1 MAKKLW
7 DKGFDTNEF
16 VTKFTVGKDREMDLY
31 LAEYDVLGCMA
42 HANML
47 AKVGLLSVADNT
59 ALQGELKNLYKKA
72 QDGQFVINDDVEDVH
87 SQIEFELTAAC
98 GDPGKKIHTARSRN
112 DQVVTAVR
120 LFTRAKLQAIIE
132 SVKSLFDTYIELSNK
147 YKDVLMPG
155 YTHLQIAMPSSFG
168 MWFGAY
174 AESLSDDLWA
184 LLSAWKINNRNPLG
198 SAAGYGSSFP
208 IDRQMT
214 SDQLGFDSPDY
225 NSVYCQMTRGKAETA
240 VATALAQL
248 SQTLA
253 KFAADCCLFM
263 SQNFK
268 FISLP
273 KEYTTG
279 SSIMPHKANPDVFEL
294 MRGYC
299 NKISVL
305 PFELNRITGN
315 LTSGYFRDLQLL
327 KESYLPVFERMQMCL
342 DFMEFI
348 LPKIKPADDIL
359 KNEMYQPIFTVEA
372 LNEMVVAG
380 VPFRDCYKEV
390 GHQVMEGKFHWDKPL
405 NHTHIGS
412 IGNLCN
418 DKISAYFQS
427 TYKLFKFEKIADAIE
442 KLTK

>member
-1 MAKKLW
+1 MKLW

-47 AKVGLLSVADNT
+47 AKVGLLSDTDNT

-72 QDGQFVINDDVEDVH
+72 QDGRFVINDDVEDVH

-418 DKISAYFQS
+418 DKISAYFNN
-427 TYKLFKFEKIADAIE
+427 TFKMFEFEKIADAIE

>member
-1 MAKKLW
+1 MSEKLW
-7 DKGFDTNEF
+7 GGRFSKGMADVVEKFTESVSYDCRLFPQDIRGSIAHAKMLGKQGIIPAEDSAKIVKGLEAIYARYEKGEVVFDTS
-16 VTKFTVGKDREMDLY
+16 
-31 LAEYDVLGCMA
+31 A
-42 HANML
+42 
-47 AKVGLLSVADNT
+47 
-59 ALQGELKNLYKKA
+59 
-72 QDGQFVINDDVEDVH
+72 EDVH
-87 SQIEFELTAAC
+87 MNAEKMLFAEIGDAA
-98 GDPGKKIHTARSRN
+98 GRLHTARSRN

-120 LFTRAKLQAIIE
+120 LFTRAKLKKIIE
-132 SVKSLFDTYIELSNK
+132 TVKGVFETFISLSEK
-147 YKDVLMPG
+147 YKNVLLPG

-168 MWFGAY
+168 LWFGCY
-174 AESLSDDLWA
+174 AESLADDLQT

-208 IDRQMT
+208 IDRQRT
-214 SDQLGFDSPDY
+214 SDLLGFDSPDY
-225 NSVYCQMTRGKAETA
+225 NSVYAQMTRGKVETV
-240 VATALAQL
+240 VASALAQL

-294 MRGYC
+294 MRSYC

-315 LTSGYFRDLQLL
+315 LTCGYFRDLQLL
-327 KESYLPVFERMQMCL
+327 KESFLPVFERMQMCL

-348 LPKIKPADDIL
+348 LPKIQPREDIL

-372 LNEMVVAG
+372 LNEMVVKG
-380 VPFRDCYKEV
+380 VPFRDAYKEV
-390 GHQVMEGKFHWDKPL
+390 GHQVFEGKFHWDKPL

-418 DKISAYFQS
+418 DKISD
-427 TYKLFKFEKIADAIE
+427 LFNTVYSQFAFEKVE
-442 KLTK
+442 KAVKNLTE

>member
-1 MAKKLW
+1 MKLW
-7 DKGFDTNEF
+7 DKGFDTDKF
-16 VTKFTVGKDREMDLY
+16 VNTFTVGKDREMDLY
-31 LAEYDVLGCMA
+31 LAKSDSLGCMA

-47 AKVGLLSVADNT
+47 CKVGLLSSDDNQK
-59 ALQGELKNLYKKA
+59 LQEGLKKIYQKA
-72 QDGQFVINDDVEDVH
+72 IDGNFVINDDVEDVH
-87 SQIEFELTAAC
+87 SQIEFELTEEY
-98 GDPGKKIHTARSRN
+98 GDAGKRIHTARSRN

-120 LFTRAKLQAIIE
+120 LFTRDELKRIILT
-132 SVKSLFDTYIELSNK
+132 VKDVFDTLIELSNK

-174 AESLSDDLWA
+174 AESLSDDLWT

-208 IDRQMT
+208 IDRQLT
-214 SDQLGFDSPDY
+214 SDLLGFDSPDY
-225 NSVYCQMTRGKAETA
+225 NSVYAQMTRGKVETT
-240 VATALAQL
+240 VAMALSQL
-248 SQTLA
+248 SQTIS

-327 KESYLPVFERMQMCL
+327 KESYLPIFERMQMCL
-342 DFMEFI
+342 DFLAFI
-348 LPKIKPADDIL
+348 LPKIQP
-359 KNEMYQPIFTVEA
+359 NEHIMENPMYMPIYTVEA
-372 LNEMVVAG
+372 LNELVVNG
-380 VPFRDCYKEV
+380 VPFRDAYKIV
-390 GHQVMEGKFHWDKPL
+390 GGQVFKGEFTWDKPL
-405 NHTHIGS
+405 NHTHLGS
-412 IGNLCN
+412 LGNLAN
-418 DKISAYFQS
+418 DKIVERFNQIFEMFD
-427 TYKLFKFEKIADAIE
+427 FKKVDDAIE
-442 KLTK
+442 KLIKG

>member
-1 MAKKLW
+1 MKLW
-7 DKGFDTNEF
+7 DKGFDTDNF
-16 VTKFTVGKDREMDLY
+16 VNTFTVGRDREMDLY
-31 LAEYDVLGCMA
+31 LAQFDVLSSMA
-42 HANML
+42 HAKML
-47 AKVGLLSVADNT
+47 ASVGLLSQDDADK
-59 ALQGELKNLYKKA
+59 LHQGLKQLYKKA
-72 QDGQFVINDDVEDVH
+72 LDGKFVIEDDVEDVH
-87 SQIEFELTAAC
+87 SQIEFELTSQF
-98 GDPGKKIHTARSRN
+98 GDPGKKVHTARSRN
-112 DQVVTAVR
+112 DQVVTAIR
-120 LFTRAKLQAIIE
+120 LFTRNRLEKIVDT
-132 SVKSLFDTYIELSNK
+132 VKSLFDTYILLSNK

-155 YTHLQIAMPSSFG
+155 YTHLQVAMPSSFG
-168 MWFGAY
+168 LWFGAY
-174 AESLSDDLWA
+174 AESLADDLWT

-208 IDRQMT
+208 INRQLT
-214 SDQLGFDSPDY
+214 SDLLGFDSPDY

-240 VATALAQL
+240 VAAALAQL

-327 KESYLPVFERMQMCL
+327 KESYLPVFDRMQMCL

-348 LPKIKPADDIL
+348 IPMIKPNTDIL
-359 KNEMYQPIFTVEA
+359 KNDMYMPMYTVEA
-372 LNEMVVAG
+372 LNDMVVNG
-380 VPFRDCYKEV
+380 VPFRDAYKTV
-390 GHQVMEGKFHWDKPL
+390 GHQVMEGTFSWNKPL

-412 IGNLCN
+412 LGNLCN
-418 DKISAYFQS
+418 DKISAQFNS
-427 TYKLFKFEKIADAIE
+427 VFASFDFSKIQKSIDDLI
-442 KLTK
+442 K

>member
-1 MAKKLW
+1 MKLW
-7 DKGFDTNEF
+7 DKGFDTSEF
-16 VTKFTVGKDREMDLY
+16 VSRFTVGRDREMDLY
-31 LAEYDVLGCMA
+31 LAQYDVLGCMA
-42 HANML
+42 HAKML
-47 AKVGLLSVADNT
+47 NKVGILSNDDTNS
-59 ALQGELKNLYKKA
+59 LIEELKKIYSKA
-72 QDGQFVINDDVEDVH
+72 ENGKFVIEPDVEDVH
-87 SQIEFELTAAC
+87 SQIEFELTAKL
-98 GDPGKKIHTARSRN
+98 GDPGKRIHTARSRN
-112 DQVVTAVR
+112 DQVVTAIR
-120 LFTRAKLQAIIE
+120 LFTRARLEKIIQ
-132 SVKSLFDTYIELSNK
+132 SVKSLFDSYISLSEK
-147 YKDVLMPG
+147 YKDILMPG

-168 MWFGAY
+168 LWFGAY
-174 AESLSDDLWA
+174 AESLADDLWT

-208 IDRQMT
+208 IDRQLT
-214 SDQLGFDSPDY
+214 SDLLGFDSPDY
-225 NSVYCQMTRGKAETA
+225 NSVYCQMTRGKVETV
-240 VATALAQL
+240 VASALAQL

-327 KESYLPVFERMQMCL
+327 KESYLPIFDRMQICL
-342 DFMEFI
+342 DFMDFI
-348 LPKIKPADDIL
+348 LPKIEPSKDIL
-359 KNEMYQPIFTVEA
+359 SNQMYQPIFTVEA
-372 LNEMVVAG
+372 LNEMVVKG
-380 VPFRDCYKEV
+380 VPFRDAYKEV
-390 GHQVMEGKFHWDKPL
+390 GHQVMEGKFTWDKPL

-412 IGNLCN
+412 LGNLCN
-418 DKISAYFQS
+418 NQITQQFNEVYKQFDFNKVDKAV
-427 TYKLFKFEKIADAIE
+427 E
-442 KLTK
+442 KLIK

>member
-1 MAKKLW
+1 MKLW
-7 DKGFDTNEF
+7 DKGFDTSEF
-16 VTKFTVGKDREMDLY
+16 VTRFTVGRDREMDLY
-31 LAEYDVLGCMA
+31 LAEYDALGCMA
-42 HANML
+42 HAQML
-47 AKVGLLSVADNT
+47 SECGLLGKDDNDK
-59 ALQGELKNLYKKA
+59 LQQELRKIHA
-72 QDGQFVINDDVEDVH
+72 IAVDGKFEIAPDVEDVH
-87 SQIEFELTAAC
+87 SQIEFMLTERL
-98 GDPGKKIHTARSRN
+98 GDPGKRIHTARSRN

-120 LFTRAKLQAIIE
+120 LFTRAKLQKIIE
-132 SVKSLFDTYIELSNK
+132 TVKGVFETFVELSEK
-147 YKDVLMPG
+147 YKDILLPG

-168 MWFGAY
+168 LWFGCY
-174 AESLSDDLWA
+174 AESLADDLQT

-208 IDRQMT
+208 IDRQRT
-214 SDQLGFDSPDY
+214 SDLLGFDSPDY
-225 NSVYCQMTRGKAETA
+225 NSVYAQMTRGKVETV
-240 VATALAQL
+240 VASALAQL

-268 FISLP
+268 FIALP

-315 LTSGYFRDLQLL
+315 LTCGYFRDLQLL

-348 LPKIKPADDIL
+348 LPKIQPREDIL

-380 VPFRDCYKEV
+380 VPFRDAYKEV
-390 GHQVMEGKFHWDKPL
+390 GHQVFEGKFHWDKPL

-418 DKISAYFQS
+418 DKIAA
-427 TYKLFKFEKIADAIE
+427 LFNEVYSQFNFEKVDKAVE
-442 KLTK
+442 ELTKG

>member
-1 MAKKLW
+1 MKLW
-7 DKGFDTNEF
+7 DKGFDTEEF
-16 VTKFTVGKDREMDLY
+16 VTRFTVGKDREMDLY
-31 LAEYDVLGCMA
+31 LAQYDTLGCMA
-42 HANML
+42 HAQML
-47 AKVGLLSVADNT
+47 SQCNLLSKEDNQKLQQELKKIYQT
-59 ALQGELKNLYKKA
+59 AL
-72 QDGQFVINDDVEDVH
+72 DGKFEIAPDVEDVH
-87 SQIEFELTAAC
+87 SQIEFLLTEKL
-98 GDPGKKIHTARSRN
+98 GDPGKRIHTARSRN

-120 LFTRAKLQAIIE
+120 LFTRDKLRHIIE
-132 SVKSLFDTYIELSNK
+132 SVKNVFETFINLSEK
-147 YKDVLMPG
+147 YKNILLPG

-168 MWFGAY
+168 LWFGCY
-174 AESLSDDLWA
+174 AESLADDLQT

-208 IDRQMT
+208 IDRQLT
-214 SDQLGFDSPDY
+214 SDLLGFDSPDY
-225 NSVYCQMTRGKAETA
+225 NSVYAQMTRGKVETV
-240 VATALAQL
+240 VASALAQL
-248 SQTLA
+248 SQTIS

-315 LTSGYFRDLQLL
+315 LTCGYFRDLQLL

-342 DFMEFI
+342 DFLEFI
-348 LPKIKPADDIL
+348 LPKIKPCDNIL
-359 KNEMYQPIFTVEA
+359 NNEMYQPIFTVEA
-372 LNEMVVAG
+372 LNEMVTSG
-380 VPFRDCYKEV
+380 VPFRDAYKQV
-390 GHQVMEGKFHWDKPL
+390 GYEVMEGRFHWDKPL

-418 DKISAYFQS
+418 DKISELFNS
-427 TYKLFKFEKIADAIE
+427 TFASFNFNKVDSAIE
-442 KLTK
+442 KLIK

>member
-1 MAKKLW
+1 MKLW
-7 DKGFDTNEF
+7 DKGFDTSEF
-16 VTKFTVGKDREMDLY
+16 VTKFTVGRDREMDLY

-47 AKVGLLSVADNT
+47 AKVGLLPQADNA

-72 QDGQFVINDDVEDVH
+72 QDGKFVIEDDVEDVH
-87 SQIEFELTAAC
+87 SQIEFELTAKL

-120 LFTRAKLQAIIE
+120 LFTRAKLQNIIE

-418 DKISAYFQS
+418 DKISDYFNS
-427 TYKLFKFEKIADAIE
+427 TYKLFEFEKVATAIE

>member
-1 MAKKLW
+1 MKLW
-7 DKGFDTNEF
+7 DKGFDTEEF
-16 VTKFTVGKDREMDLY
+16 VNRFTVGKDREMDLY
-31 LAEYDVLGCMA
+31 LAQYDVLGCMA
-42 HANML
+42 HAKML
-47 AKVGLLSVADNT
+47 NKTGLLSDEDIN
-59 ALQGELKNLYKKA
+59 ALIPELKKIYAKA
-72 QDGQFVINDDVEDVH
+72 LEGKFVIEDDVEDVH
-87 SQIEFELTAAC
+87 SQIEFELTNAC

-120 LFTRAKLQAIIE
+120 LFTRAKLQNIIE
-132 SVKSLFDTYIELSNK
+132 SVKTLFETFVSLSEK
-147 YKDVLMPG
+147 YKEVLMPG

-168 MWFGAY
+168 MWFGAF
-174 AESLSDDLWA
+174 AESLSDDLWT
-184 LLSAWKINNRNPLG
+184 LFSAWKINNRNPLG

-214 SDQLGFDSPDY
+214 SDLLGFDSPDY
-225 NSVYCQMTRGKAETA
+225 NSVYAQMTRGKAETA
-240 VATALAQL
+240 VAAALAQL

-315 LTSGYFRDLQLL
+315 LTTGYFRDLQLL

-342 DFMEFI
+342 DFMTFI
-348 LPKIKPADDIL
+348 LPKIKPAEDIL

-372 LNEMVVAG
+372 LNEYVVKG
-380 VPFRDCYKEV
+380 VPFRDAYKEV

-418 DKISAYFQS
+418 DKIQENFNSIYAHFQFDKVK
-427 TYKLFKFEKIADAIE
+427 TAIE
-442 KLTK
+442 NLLK